1 MSPRDVHSVNE
12 IQRLPEIDFQSFQ
25 PLFVTFSAQRYDPL
39 QTPSTINIKPL
50 PHHNIQGT
58 SCIKTPPVA
67 AHPPHRET
75 VISLQGALESEVED
89 AKLEGTPWVRKFHN
103 LPQTVT
109 RRSMTMKRVF
119 LSHVGLK

>member
-39 QTPSTINIKPL
+39 QIPSKHL
-50 PHHNIQGT
+50 PHHNMQGT
-58 SCIKTPPVA
+58 SCVKTPLVP

-75 VISLQGALESEVED
+75 PIPLQDTFESEVED
-89 AKLEGTPWVRKFHN
+89 AKFEGTPWVRKFHN